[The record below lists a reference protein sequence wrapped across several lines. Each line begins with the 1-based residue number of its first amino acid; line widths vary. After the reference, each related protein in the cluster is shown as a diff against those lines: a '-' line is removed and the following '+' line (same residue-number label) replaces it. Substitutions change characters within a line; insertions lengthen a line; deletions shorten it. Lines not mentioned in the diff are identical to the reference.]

1 MEDATKRCPYCG
13 ETILATAI
21 KCKYCG
27 EWLAE
32 KSSVT
37 PTPPPPRPSPP
48 PPPPP
53 RLATPTDLPQ
63 AQPEAEKEADALAE
77 DKKDSSIKSKSMRI
91 LLLVELII
99 AIAIIILIFH
109 QDFRKARWRI
119 LFIMGTAVDTYMDV
133 NPGYIVSSLCISIP
147 WAVVGLG
154 TDFDWVTAIVLFIL
168 SFFINS
174 VIIKHYEYKHEM
186 KSKRE

>member
-37 PTPPPPRPSPP
+37 PTPPPP
-48 PPPPP
+48 PP

-63 AQPEAEKEADALAE
+63 AEAGVEPDALAE

-119 LFIMGTAVDTYMDV
+119 LFIMGTAVDTYMEV

-154 TDFDWVTAIVLFIL
+154 SDFDWVTAIVLFAL

-174 VIIKHYEYKHEM
+174 VIIKHYEYKHKM